1 MNVWGERECVDK
13 KQIMLGSQGVIC
25 LFLVQ
30 GELWE
35 LESKKAHPGQAAE
48 GFPGRLNSLEF
59 ILQTVEDILF
69 KRFLEERR
77 ITTCASTA

>member
-1 MNVWGERECVDK
+1 MQEEISVSLMIHVEAGGEEGVEMNVWGERECVDK

-30 GELWE
+30 GELGE

-59 ILQTVEDILF
+59 IL
-69 KRFLEERR
+69 
-77 ITTCASTA
+77 